1 MKRCEWMLPL
11 AMVALSVTM
20 PARAQDEHAAEAAE
34 LAKKLANPIASLVS
48 VPMQYNYD
56 KYGGANDGAVVSRLN
71 VQPIIPFSLNDDW
84 NLITRTIVPLVD
96 QRDFPAATS
105 NESGLGDITASLF
118 FSPKAPTA
126 GGWIWGAGPVF
137 LLPTATKDVL
147 GTEKWGIGPTGVAL
161 RQEGPWTVG
170 MLTNH
175 IWGSGGDDNRR
186 NVSATLLQP
195 FVSYTAKTHTTFSL
209 NTESSYDWKGKQWS
223 VPINIAVA
231 QLFKVGTQILQ
242 FQVGARYWADSP
254 DNGPEGWGWRA
265 QLTFLFPK

>member
-1 MKRCEWMLPL
+1 
-11 AMVALSVTM
+11 
-20 PARAQDEHAAEAAE
+20 
-34 LAKKLANPIASLVS
+34 
-48 VPMQYNYD
+48 
-56 KYGGANDGAVVSRLN
+56 
-71 VQPIIPFSLNDDW
+71 
-84 NLITRTIVPLVD
+84 
-96 QRDFPAATS
+96 
-105 NESGLGDITASLF
+105 
-118 FSPKAPTA
+118 
-126 GGWIWGAGPVF
+126 
-137 LLPTATKDVL
+137 
-147 GTEKWGIGPTGVAL
+147 
-161 RQEGPWTVG
+161 

-209 NTESSYDWKGKQWS
+209 NTESSYDWKGEQWS